1 MALSALVLCSRA
13 LLRIGAQPI
22 ASLEEGTAEA
32 EVAANLYEG
41 ARDALLAAH
50 PWSFATGQMVLPRLL
65 DVPVADETHAFQMPG
80 NCLRVLSAGAG
91 AGGYG
96 GRGRG
101 LDYRIH
107 ESRLHADASQVVL
120 TYIFRPEER
129 SFPPHFASALV
140 ARLAAE
146 FCIPLTDS
154 TSRAEM
160 LQRLAGAEFK
170 EARLNDS
177 QQTTVQAIEG
187 FPLVDVRG

>member
-13 LLRIGAQPI
+13 LLRIGAQPV
-22 ASLEEGTAEA
+22 ASFEEGTAEA
-32 EVAANLYEG
+32 EVAANLYPA

-65 DVPVADETHAFQMPG
+65 AAPVADKEYAFQMPPS
-80 NCLRVLSAGAG
+80 CLRVLSAGS
-91 AGGYG
+91 

-107 ESRLHADASQVVL
+107 ENRLHADAPEVVL
-120 TYIFRPEER
+120 TYIFRPEES

-140 ARLAAE
+140 LRLAAD

-154 TSRAEM
+154 TARAEM
-160 LQRLAGAEFK
+160 LQRLAGAEFRD
-170 EARLNDS
+170 ARLNDS
-177 QQTTVQAIEG
+177 QQTSVMAFEG
-187 FPLVDVRG
+187 FPLVDVRR